1 MLGEFI
7 VCMAVGFLCI
17 VLGLII
23 WKKQKISLIHDYHHE
38 NVKKEDV
45 PAYTRLTGIGL
56 IIVGT
61 GCCITGI
68 VNFAFKT
75 LLGWI
80 ASILGLFIGMIPI
93 NKAQQKYNDGW
104 LS

>member
-7 VCMAVGFLCI
+7 VCMAVGLLCI

-56 IIVGT
+56 IIAGT

-68 VNFAFKT
+68 VDFVFKT

-80 ASILGLFIGMIPI
+80 AFILGFVFGMILI
-93 NKAQQKYNDGW
+93 NKAQKEYNDGW
-104 LS
+104 LN